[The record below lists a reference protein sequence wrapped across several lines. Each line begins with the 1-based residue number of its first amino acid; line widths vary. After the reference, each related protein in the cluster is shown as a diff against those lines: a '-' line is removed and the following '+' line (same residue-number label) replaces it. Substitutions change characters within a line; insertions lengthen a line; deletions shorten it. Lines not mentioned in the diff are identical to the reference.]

1 MRSLTH
7 PNIIKLYEVYEGE
20 EHVYFVLD
28 LLTGG
33 YFIISL
39 YKIKVSYLIN

>member
-1 MRSLTH
+1 MRALNH

-20 EHVYFVLD
+20 EHVYLVLD

-33 YFIISL
+33 
-39 YKIKVSYLIN
+39 KCKMRNLIGELFDKLI

>member
-7 PNIIKLYEVYEGE
+7 PNIIQLYEVYEGE
-20 EHVYFVLD
+20 EHIYFVLD

-33 YFIISL
+33 YFTFYNNRLII
-39 YKIKVSYLIN
+39 

>member
-1 MRSLTH
+1 MRALNH

-33 YFIISL
+33 NNNLIKIIV
-39 YKIKVSYLIN
+39 I

>member
-1 MRSLTH
+1 MHNEIEIMRSLTH

-20 EHVYFVLD
+20 EHIYFVLD

-33 YFIISL
+33 N
-39 YKIKVSYLIN
+39 KN